1 MKAIPCFANSTR
13 KIMRKFFILLLSS
26 FPPILCF
33 SQSINNYEMRKEND
47 EEFHRK
53 RNEWIQSLHR
63 CEEGLPYWILDNK
76 AKEVYREMVK
86 ETQSNSI
93 LQNSYANGRII
104 GQWIEKGSDNLS
116 GRVHTLDFDTVDKTI
131 ILASAGGNIWKG
143 TIKGNDWVCLNN
155 SQRFPNPRMVKI
167 FDLSGKKR
175 IVVVANSPSSVYFTD
190 DFGKNWVKSLG
201 LDNAEKWGWMIR
213 GQVTID
219 QSIYVLLTEWD
230 FKNWKSVVSL
240 YKSSDFAQS
249 FSKIYSA
256 YLDFNNSQLCDIW
269 APRYDINIL
278 YFAIKDTLYTIDS
291 QNNFS
296 IVRINNFVDKYTE
309 GVMVRGCAIGKDL
322 HLYLAIQDNNVKTTF
337 YYSTDG
343 GKSFTRNGSLDF
355 YPFEKN
361 SFEVSQAFPTFL
373 YFGQVEFYYSTNN
386 GSRWSRLNAWYEY
399 YSKPETKLHA
409 DIPGIVSFRIWN
421 SQSKRFID
429 YVFISTDG
437 GLYLLEFS
445 YYYYSFNVTNLSMKN
460 LNISQYYSVYTYKK
474 DPKVIFAGSQDQGFQ
489 RCLTDSGK
497 ALSFSQII
505 SGDYGHLGSSDGGDH
520 LWCVY
525 PGFAMLAFQPY
536 EIISYLK
543 SWDFVGGRFL
553 WLPPIIT
560 DPKNPLVAYVLSGDN
575 QLPTSTS
582 ASFIYKLTYLES
594 EDSIVY
600 EVIPFNFA
608 LDDPNRKVSYF
619 AISPLKYKYWYAI
632 SNDGV
637 FFRSTDSGNNWEVIS
652 DFAGPKGHYFY
663 GNKILPS
670 RLQVGKIVVAGSGY
684 STPGVFIS
692 YDTGKTFTPLS
703 NSLPSTLF
711 FDVEFN
717 EDESL
722 LFAATEIGPFV
733 YHFAEGKWY
742 SLSGID
748 CPDQVFWDI
757 EYLPSLNTVRFA
769 TYGRGIWDFKIE
781 KVLDVKDVLY
791 EIPSKIDIKVYPNP
805 SSSSF
810 RIDINTDQNSFLFVE
825 IFDTEGKL
833 LKRLWKGYLNSEYLN
848 LEWDCTTDEGYKVAS
863 GNYIVVATSGFV
875 SKYYFIQVGK

>member
-1 MKAIPCFANSTR
+1 
-13 KIMRKFFILLLSS
+13 MRKLFILLLLT
-26 FPPILCF
+26 FLPILSF
-33 SQSINNYEMRKEND
+33 AQSKINVQMTKEKD

-76 AKEVYREMVK
+76 AKEVFREMVK
-86 ETQSNSI
+86 EFQSNSL

-143 TIKGNDWVCLNN
+143 TIKGNDWYCLNN

-167 FDLSGKKR
+167 LDLNGKKR
-175 IVVVANSPSSVYFTD
+175 IVVVSNSPSSVYYTD
-190 DFGKNWVKSLG
+190 DFGKNWIRSLG

-219 QSIYVLLTEWD
+219 QKVYVLLTEWD
-230 FKNWKSVVSL
+230 YKNWKSVVSL

-256 YLDFNNSQLCDIW
+256 FLDYNISQLCDIW
-269 APRYDINIL
+269 APRYDMNIL
-278 YFAIKDTLYTIDS
+278 YFAIKDTLYTIDL
-291 QNNFS
+291 QNNFNIVS
-296 IVRINNFVDKYTE
+296 INPFIDKYTE

-322 HLYLAIQDNNVKTTF
+322 HLYLAKQNNNVETIF

-343 GKSFTRNGSLDF
+343 GKSFTAKGSLGF

-361 SFEVSQAFPTFL
+361 SFEASQAFPTNV
-373 YFGQVEFYYSTNN
+373 YFGQVEFYSSINN
-386 GSRWSRLNAWYEY
+386 GNKWSRLNAWYDY

-409 DIPGIVSFRIWN
+409 DIPGIVSFRIWDSKN
-421 SQSKRFID
+421 KRFID
-429 YVFISTDG
+429 YVFVCTDG
-437 GLYLLEFS
+437 GLYLLELS
-445 YYYYSFNVTNLSMKN
+445 YYTDPFQVTNLSMKN
-460 LNISQYYSVYTYKK
+460 LNISQYYSIYTYKK
-474 DPKVIFAGSQDQGFQ
+474 DPKVLFAGSQDQGFQ
-489 RCLTDSGK
+489 LCLTDSGK
-497 ALSFSQII
+497 ALSFTQVI
-505 SGDYGHLGSSDGGDH
+505 SGDYGHLGSSDGGDN

-525 PGFAMLAFQPY
+525 PGFAMLAFHPNEVY
-536 EIISYLK
+536 SYLK
-543 SWDFVGGRFL
+543 TWNFVGGRFL
-553 WLPPIIT
+553 WLPPIIP
-560 DPKNPLVAYVLSGDN
+560 DPKDPLVAYVLSGDN
-575 QLPTSTS
+575 EQPSSTP
-582 ASFIYKLTYLES
+582 ASFIYKLMYLES
-594 EDSIVY
+594 EDSIAY

-619 AISPLKYKYWYAI
+619 AISPLKYGYWFAI
-632 SNDGV
+632 SNDGL
-637 FFRSTDSGNNWEVIS
+637 FFRSTDAGNSWEVIS
-652 DFAGPKGHYFY
+652 DFAGPKSHYFY

-670 RLQVGKIVVAGSGY
+670 RVQMGKIVVAGSGY
-684 STPGVFIS
+684 STPGLFIS
-692 YDTGKTFTPLS
+692 YDTGKTFTPLN

-742 SLSGID
+742 SLSGVD
-748 CPDQVFWDI
+748 CPDQVFWDV
-757 EYLPSLNTVRFA
+757 EYLPSLKTARFA

-781 KVLDVKDVLY
+781 KVLDVKESQC
-791 EIPSKIDIKVYPNP
+791 EIPSKIDINVFPNP
-805 SSSSF
+805 STSSV
-810 RIDINTDQNSFLFVE
+810 RIDVNTGQNTILFVE
-825 IFDTEGKL
+825 IFDSEGKL
-833 LKRLWKGYLNSEYLN
+833 IKRLWKGYINSGDLQ
-848 LEWDCTTDEGYKVAS
+848 LEWDCTTDEGYKVVS

-875 SKYYFIQVGK
+875 SKYKFIQIGR